1 MPRKLIRSLSGKERS
16 RKADIQLGIIL
27 AFIAGAM
34 NAGGFLA
41 VGEYT
46 SHMTGIVSSI
56 ADYMVLSKFNLALTA
71 LMFLLSFICG
81 ATISTIIINWARS
94 RKLHSE
100 FALPLMLES
109 FLLLVFAACVSNLTS
124 LAPYISIIVSLL
136 CFIMG
141 LQNAIIT
148 KISNSEIRTTHVT
161 GLATDVGIELGRSLY
176 FKGQDN
182 NNTAINFHKLQ
193 LHSKLLFSFL
203 IGGIVGALSFK
214 AFGFITTIPLSLILA
229 LLASVPIIDDFTNPR
244 ETP

>member
-1 MPRKLIRSLSGKERS
+1 VAKKLIKSLSGKERT
-16 RKADIQLGIIL
+16 RKADIGLGIIL

-56 ADYMVLSKFNLALTA
+56 ADYLVLNKLDLALKS
-71 LMFLLSFICG
+71 LILLISFISG
-81 ATISTIIINWARS
+81 AATSAIIINWARA

-109 FLLLVFAACVSNLTS
+109 WLILAFATCISSPLSTS
-124 LAPYISIIVSLL
+124 SINVTISLL

-161 GLATDVGIELGRSLY
+161 GLATDIGIELGKSFY
-176 FKGQDN
+176 FRNDN
-182 NNTAINFHKLQ
+182 NNNTTMNLHKLQ

-203 IGGIVGALSFK
+203 IGGVVGALSFK
-214 AFGFITTIPLSLILA
+214 VFGFLATIPLSLLLA
-229 LLASVPIIDDFTNPR
+229 LLASIPIIDDFTRPNPQ
-244 ETP
+244 